1 MVYMYQYLYHTSLDH
16 MHLQNPPHKEEKK
29 EKRFMSNPTQTCMLY
44 CRYHGREW
52 SRQHAT
58 RTYFFAWYF
67 FYLRFVCPV
76 FFLNIYEEK
85 KKEMIFT
92 EY

>member
-1 MVYMYQYLYHTSLDH
+1 